1 MLVSLQWNMNVVGA
15 YARHAHLNLR
25 RSVQSSNPANSR
37 WKSESHRQGVDGEG
51 RYNWMSE

>member
-1 MLVSLQWNMNVVGA
+1 MNVVGA

-37 WKSESHRQGVDGEG
+37 WKSESQRQGVDGEG